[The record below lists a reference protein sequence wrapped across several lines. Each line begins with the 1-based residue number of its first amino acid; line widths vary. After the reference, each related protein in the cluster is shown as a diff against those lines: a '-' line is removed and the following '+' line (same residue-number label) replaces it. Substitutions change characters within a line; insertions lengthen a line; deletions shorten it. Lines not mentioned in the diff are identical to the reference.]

1 MQIYIM
7 RHGEA
12 HPYAKSDKTRP
23 LTEKGERE
31 SLAMASWLSSKLV
44 DNKLDLVLVSPYL
57 RAQQTWQACQQ
68 TLPMAKKVIT
78 DEGITPYG
86 HSGDVATY
94 LRALISV
101 ENPKTVLLVSHL
113 PLVGYLTAEFEKGIG
128 APMFPTSGIAC
139 IDYDLASQKSRLVFL
154 ENPKT
159 IE

>member
-12 HPYAKSDKTRP
+12 HAYAKSDKARS

-31 SLAMASWLSSKLV
+31 SFAMATWLSSKLAK
-44 DNKLDLVLVSPYL
+44 DKLDLVLVSPYL
-57 RAQQTWQACQQ
+57 RAQQTWQVCKAA
-68 TLPMAKKVIT
+68 LPMAKKVIT

-86 HSGDVATY
+86 HSSDIATY

-113 PLVGYLTAEFEKGIG
+113 PLVGYLTAEFEKGIS
-128 APMFPTSGIAC
+128 APMFPTSGVAC
-139 IDYDLASQKSRLVFL
+139 IDYDPESQKSRLLFL

-159 IE
+159 II